1 MASRTILKLS
11 NELLREIL
19 DLIEADPEKQVNLDR
34 RAYLSVE
41 SFKAPPKPA
50 PNLAQDLGS
59 FRLTCRRF
67 SELGAIHQF
76 ARVTTRFSKKGFE
89 RLENIAGQP
98 HLAKN
103 VKKFS
108 YMVPYFYVEGPI
120 CASLKTRTLRV
131 LTVPQVE
138 NGYETSDSL

>member
-1 MASRTILKLS
+1 MASPSGILGLS

-19 DLIEADPEKQVNLDR
+19 DHIEADPEKLVNLDR
-34 RAYLSVE
+34 RCYLSQE
-41 SFKAPPKPA
+41 SFRPPPT
-50 PNLAQDLGS
+50 PPPDQAQDIGN

-67 SELGAIHQF
+67 SELGSIHQF
-76 ARVTTRFSKKGFE
+76 ARVTTRFSKKGFK

-108 YMVPYFYVEGPI
+108 YMVPYFYVEGL
-120 CASLKTRTLRV
+120 A
-131 LTVPQVE
+131 
-138 NGYETSDSL
+138 

>member
-1 MASRTILKLS
+1 MASRTGILKLS

-19 DLIEADPEKQVNLDR
+19 DLIEADPEKQINLDR

-41 SFKAPPKPA
+41 SFKPPPKPA

-59 FRLTCRRF
+59 FRLTCQRF

-76 ARVTTRFSKKGFE
+76 ARVTTRFSKKGFD
-89 RLENIAGQP
+89 RLDSIAGQP

-108 YMVPYFYVEGPI
+108 YMVPYFYVEGLSSTSR
-120 CASLKTRTLRV
+120 CQDYNSDMDLR
-131 LTVPQVE
+131 
-138 NGYETSDSL
+138 